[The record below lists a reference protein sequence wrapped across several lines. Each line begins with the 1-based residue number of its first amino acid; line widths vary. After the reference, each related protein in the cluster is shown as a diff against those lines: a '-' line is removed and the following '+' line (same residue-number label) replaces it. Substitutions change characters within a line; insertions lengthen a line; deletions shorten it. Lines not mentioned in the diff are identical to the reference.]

1 MVELNL
7 YVFVCCGSMSRHLGY
22 AHCIDLHVLLVS
34 VYIFLLCNKKLSYL
48 PHSLDNTTWWQRWL
62 LTMATVLQPPE
73 AFDFKNPSQWNRW
86 KRRFQQYLVA
96 SGLSA
101 GAQVRQVTTLLYC
114 LGDEGNDVL
123 QTTGITDDEMKSYD
137 TVVAKLD
144 GFFAVR
150 KNVIFDRAR
159 FNTRSQQPGESAEK
173 FIADLYALA
182 EDCNFG
188 TLKEEMIRDRIVV
201 GIRDV
206 KLSQRLQMDSA
217 LDLAK
222 AKTAVRQAE
231 AVQEQHST
239 LNPPGAAV
247 DFVRDSRGR
256 GRRPSQNLPQKQRCI
271 RCGRGRHPK
280 ANCPARNATCHN
292 CRKEG
297 HFASQCLS
305 KRRGPHDKQVDSMQ
319 DSKPV
324 PSQDAVQSDDDEY
337 LTDEVYIDSVVDNRE
352 KCWTADLLV
361 GQTEVKFKLDTGAEV
376 TAISERTYKTLVNP
390 SPLEPTSLA
399 LFGPGRAPLN
409 IVGQFSSSL
418 AYNGRTSQHIVFV
431 IKSLQNNLLGFPAI
445 VALEMAVR
453 MDAIQTPE
461 SKSYHESIVSSYPS
475 LFDGL
480 GQLGDPYEIKLL
492 PDSKPHALYTPRR
505 VPLPLR
511 EKVKEELNRMES
523 IGVISKV
530 NEPSAWCAG
539 MVAVPKPNGSVRI
552 CVDLRPLNLCV
563 MRETF
568 PLPTVDDVLAQLSG
582 ATIFSKLDANS
593 GFWQVPLAPQSRH
606 LTTFITHFGRYQF
619 NKLPFGISS
628 APEVYQKRMSMLLE
642 GLNGILCLIDDVLV
656 FGHTEAEHDHRL
668 KTVLG
673 RIQSSGAT
681 LNVNKCAFRQT
692 RIKFL
697 GHIIDKNGVSADPDK
712 TAAITRMP
720 PPTNVTELRRFL
732 GMVNQLSKFSFH
744 LSELTY
750 PLRQLLSV
758 KNVWTWNPMLDKAF
772 SAVKDALT
780 KPTVLVTYS
789 TAAETKVSAD
799 ASCHSL
805 GAVLLQRQQSS
816 APWKPV
822 VYASRSL
829 SEVEK
834 RYAQIEKE
842 ALASTWACER
852 FTDYILGKHVTIE
865 TDHKPLVS
873 LLGSKQLID
882 LPPRILRF
890 RLRLSRFDYSI
901 EHTPGKQLHTA
912 DVLSRATPPLKEIE
926 RTAIDEVESFA
937 NTAVSSLPATPGAL
951 ANFRTAQAKDQ
962 ICSQVIEYCRGS
974 WPNKR
979 LITSSLRPYWEA
991 RNKISVVDDLLLY
1004 GTRIVVPFPL
1014 QASTIE
1020 KIHRGH
1026 LGIQKCLSRAQTSV
1040 WWPGY
1045 SQQIK
1050 NAVVNCEQ
1058 CAALSTNP
1066 REPLIPS
1073 VLPQYPWQVVGADIF
1088 QLADARYLLVV
1099 DYYSRYPEV
1108 IKLTTT
1114 TSTAVVNILKS
1125 IFSRHGI
1132 PEILRSDN
1140 GPQFDSQEMSAFA
1153 SSYGFQLKPSSPHY
1167 PQSNGQAERAI
1178 RTVKRLLKKSGD
1190 PHMALLIYRSTPL
1203 NWCGYSPAELL
1214 MGRRLRSNLPLVRE
1228 QLAPSWPYLSEF
1240 RCKDQEYKRKQ
1251 KLNYDSRHRVR
1262 SLPCLPDNSPVYI
1275 RTKDKQVTGKVTTS
1289 TPEPRSYTV
1298 VTPNGQVRR
1307 NRHHLVPVPVDEVPP
1322 VTTSQESDTDTQSA
1336 TIPQRPTIR
1345 SPIMTRS
1352 KTGTHINAPQRL
1364 TF

>member
-1 MVELNL
+1 M
-7 YVFVCCGSMSRHLGY
+7 
-22 AHCIDLHVLLVS
+22 
-34 VYIFLLCNKKLSYL
+34 KK
-48 PHSLDNTTWWQRWL
+48 
-62 LTMATVLQPPE
+62 
-73 AFDFKNPSQWNRW
+73 FD
-86 KRRFQQYLVA
+86 
-96 SGLSA
+96 
-101 GAQVRQVTTLLYC
+101 
-114 LGDEGNDVL
+114 E
-123 QTTGITDDEMKSYD
+123 
-137 TVVAKLD
+137 
-144 GFFAVR
+144 FFAVR
-150 KNVIFDRAR
+150 KNVIFDRAK
-159 FNTRSQQPGESAEK
+159 FNTRTQQPGESAEK

-182 EDCNFG
+182 EDCNFD
-188 TLKEEMIRDRIVV
+188 TLKDEMIRDRIVV

-206 KLSQRLQMDSA
+206 KLSQRMQMDSA
-217 LDLAK
+217 LDLEK
-222 AKTAVRQAE
+222 AKRTVRQAE
-231 AVQEQHST
+231 AVQEQQSA
-239 LNPPGAAV
+239 LNSPSAAV
-247 DFVRDSRGR
+247 DFVRDPRGGR
-256 GRRPSQNLPQKQRCI
+256 GRRPPQNLQKQQRCI

-292 CRKEG
+292 CHKEG

-305 KRRGPHDKQVDSMQ
+305 KRRISQGKQMDSMQ
-319 DSKPV
+319 DLPVKPV
-324 PSQDAVQSDDDEY
+324 LDAELSDDEY

-352 KCWTADLLV
+352 KCWTADVLV
-361 GQTEVKFKLDTGAEV
+361 GQTEVRFKLDTGAEV
-376 TAISERTYKTLVNP
+376 TAISERTYRTLVNP
-390 SPLEPTSLA
+390 NSLQMTSLA
-399 LFGPGRAPLN
+399 LFGPGRTPLN
-409 IVGQFSSSL
+409 IVGQFSCNLTYHS
-418 AYNGRTSQHIVFV
+418 RTSQHTVYV

-453 MDAIQTPE
+453 VDAIQPTE
-461 SKSYHESIVSSYPS
+461 SKSYHESIVNSYPS
-475 LFDGL
+475 LFNGL
-480 GQLGDPYEIKLL
+480 GKLGEPYQIKLL

-505 VPLPLR
+505 VPLALR

-642 GLNGILCLIDDVLV
+642 GLKGVLCLIDDVLV
-656 FGHTEAEHDHRL
+656 FGHTETEHDHRL
-668 KTVLG
+668 HAVLG

-750 PLRQLLSV
+750 PLRQLLSA
-758 KNVWTWNPMLDKAF
+758 KNAWTWNPMLDEAF

-789 TAAETKVSAD
+789 PAAETKVSAD

-852 FTDYILGKHVTIE
+852 FTDYILGKHVLIE

-873 LLGSKQLID
+873 LLGSKQLND

-912 DVLSRATPPLKEIE
+912 DVLSRATPPFKETE
-926 RTAIDEVESFA
+926 RIAVDEVESFA
-937 NTAVSSLPATPGAL
+937 KAVVSSLPATPGAL
-951 ANFRTAQAKDQ
+951 ANFKTAQANDPV
-962 ICSQVIEYCRGS
+962 CSRVIEFCCDS

-979 LITSSLRPYWEA
+979 LIPPSLRPYWEA
-991 RNKISVVDDLLLY
+991 RSKLSVVDDLLY
-1004 GTRIVVPFPL
+1004 GSRIVVPSPL
-1014 QASTIE
+1014 QTSTIE

-1050 NAVVNCEQ
+1050 NAVANCEQ

-1073 VLPQYPWQVVGADIF
+1073 DLPQYPWQVVGADIF
-1088 QLADARYLLVV
+1088 QIENTYYLLVV

-1140 GPQFDSQEMSAFA
+1140 GPQFDSQEMSDFA
-1153 SSYGFQLKPSSPHY
+1153 SLYEFQLKTSSPHY

-1178 RTVKRLLKKSGD
+1178 KTVKRLLKKSDD

-1203 NWCGYSPAELL
+1203 SWCGYSPAELL
-1214 MGRRLRSNLPLVRE
+1214 MGRRLKTNLPLVRE
-1228 QLAPSWPYLSEF
+1228 QLVPCWPYLSEF
-1240 RCKDQEYKRKQ
+1240 RRKDREYKKKQ

-1262 SLPCLPDNSPVYI
+1262 SLPSLPDNSSVYI
-1275 RTKDKQVTGKVTTS
+1275 RTGNKQVTGKVTTS
-1289 TPEPRSYTV
+1289 TTEPRSYAV
-1298 VTPNGQVRR
+1298 VTTTGSVRR
-1307 NRHHLVPVPVDEVPP
+1307 NRHHLVPIPIDGFPP
-1322 VTTSQESDTDTQSA
+1322 VELQSDTPPTKV
-1336 TIPQRPTIR
+1336 PQCPVIR
-1345 SPIMTRS
+1345 SPIMTRTKNS
-1352 KTGTHINAPQRL
+1352 TPINAPQR
-1364 TF
+1364 FKD